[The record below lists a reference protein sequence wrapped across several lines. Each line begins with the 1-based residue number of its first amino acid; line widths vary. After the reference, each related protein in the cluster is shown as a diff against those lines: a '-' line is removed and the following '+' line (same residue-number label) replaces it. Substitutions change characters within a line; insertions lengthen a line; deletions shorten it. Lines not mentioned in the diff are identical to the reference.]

1 MNNTAPEM
9 ISHPQTLFA
18 KEFASVAWANL
29 IPIMPTFAFKLTKT
43 ASTIKLAGCAKA
55 SLVVLIDR
63 RVETED

>member
-1 MNNTAPEM
+1 MNNVAPEM

-18 KEFASVAWANL
+18 KYFATSL
-29 IPIMPTFAFKLTKT
+29 GRTSSLIMPTFAFKLTKT
-43 ASTIKLAGCAKA
+43 ASTIKPVGCAKA